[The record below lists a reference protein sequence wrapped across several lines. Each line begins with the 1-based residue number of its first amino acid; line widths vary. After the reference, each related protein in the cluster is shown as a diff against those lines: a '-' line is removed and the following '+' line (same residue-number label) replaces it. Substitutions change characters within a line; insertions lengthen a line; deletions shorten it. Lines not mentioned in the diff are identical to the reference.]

1 MATPT
6 KLKSNELNYDI
17 ADINLADRGRFRMD
31 WAAKEMPVLALLE
44 ERYTKEQPFRGVRV
58 AAAMHVTS
66 ETANLMRIL
75 IAGGAEVALCASNP
89 LSTQD
94 DIAAALVT
102 HYEMPVYAIKG
113 ETNEQ
118 YNRHM
123 DAVLDIEPN
132 ITMDDGMD
140 LVAMLHTKRS
150 ELLPDVVGGTEET
163 TTGVI
168 RLRAMAAQGMLK
180 FPVIAVNDAMTK
192 HFFDNRYGTGQSTID
207 GIVRA
212 TNILLAGKNF
222 VVGGYG
228 WCSKGIA
235 MRAKGMGSNVIVTEI
250 DPLRALEAVM
260 DGFRVMPMAEAA
272 QVGHIFCSATGDM
285 HVIDEHHIDV
295 MRDGAILANSGHF
308 DIEINMKALTARA
321 QKVTRVRDSLDEYL
335 LEDGR
340 RIYVAGEGRLVNLA
354 AAEGHPSAVM
364 DMSFA
369 NQAMAAEY
377 ILKEGPSLGNQVYDV
392 PEELDREIAAL
403 KLKAMGVDIDV
414 LTPEQDAYLNEWSM
428 GTGH

>member
-1 MATPT
+1 MTAPV
-6 KLKSNELNYDI
+6 NEMNYDI
-17 ADINLADRGRFRMD
+17 ADLKLADKGRFRME
-31 WAAKEMPVLALLE
+31 WAAKEMPVLDLLE
-44 ERYTKEQPFRGVRV
+44 ERFRREQPFKGLRM

-66 ETANLMRIL
+66 ETANLMRVL

-94 DIAAALVT
+94 DIAAALVA

-113 ETNEQ
+113 ETTDQ
-118 YNRHM
+118 YNAHM
-123 DAVLDIEPN
+123 DAVLNIRPN

-150 ELLPDVVGGTEET
+150 ELLPEVVGGTEET

-168 RLRAMAAQGMLK
+168 RLRAMAAAGKLE

-235 MRAKGMGSNVIVTEI
+235 MRARGMGANVIVTEV

-260 DGFRVMPMAEAA
+260 DGFRVMPMMKAA
-272 QVGHIFCSATGDM
+272 KEGHIFCSATGDM
-285 HVIDEHHIDV
+285 HIFDKHHFEV
-295 MRDGAILANSGHF
+295 MRDGSILSNSGHF
-308 DIEINMKALTARA
+308 DIEINMKALNAMST
-321 QKVTRVRDSLDEYL
+321 KVVRVRDFLDEYHM
-335 LEDGR
+335 EDGR
-340 RIYVAGEGRLVNLA
+340 RLYVAGEGRLVNLA

-369 NQAMAAEY
+369 NQALAAEFM
-377 ILKEGPSLGNQVYDV
+377 IKHGEELEGQVYDV
-392 PEELDREIAAL
+392 PEAIDREIAAL
-403 KLKAMGVDIDV
+403 KLRAMGVAIDT
-414 LTPEQDAYLNEWSM
+414 LTAEQEAYLNEWSL

>member
-1 MATPT
+1 MSTPT
-6 KLKSNELNYDI
+6 KERSYDI
-17 ADINLADRGRFRMD
+17 ADINLADKGRFRME
-31 WAAKEMPVLALLE
+31 WAAKEMPVLSLLE
-44 ERYTKEQPFRGVRV
+44 ERFQKEQPFKGLRI

-66 ETANLMRIL
+66 ETANLMRVL
-75 IAGGAEVALCASNP
+75 LAGGAEAALCASNP

-94 DIAAALVT
+94 DVAAALVT

-113 ETNEQ
+113 ESNEQ
-118 YNRHM
+118 YHDHM
-123 DAVLDIEPN
+123 QRVLDIEPN

-140 LVAMLHTKRS
+140 LVAALHTTRDN
-150 ELLPDVVGGTEET
+150 LLPNVLGGTEET

-168 RLRAMAAQGMLK
+168 RLKAMAAQGALK
-180 FPVIAVNDAMTK
+180 FPVLAVNDAMTK

-207 GIVRA
+207 GIIRG

-235 MRAKGMGSNVIVTEI
+235 MRANGMGANVIVTEV

-272 QVGHIFCSATGDM
+272 KEGQVFCSATGDM
-285 HVIDEHHIDV
+285 HVLDTPHFAA

-308 DIEINMKALTARA
+308 DVEVNMRGLEEMST
-321 QKVTRVRDSLDEYL
+321 KVTRVREFLDEYT

-340 RIYVAGEGRLVNLA
+340 RLYVVGEGRLVNLA

-369 NQAMAAEY
+369 NQALAAEY
-377 ILKEGPSLGNQVYDV
+377 ILKNSDNLSPEVHDV
-392 PEELDREIAAL
+392 PLEIDREIARL
-403 KLKAMGVDIDV
+403 KLEAMGVQIDN
-414 LTPEQDAYLNEWSM
+414 LTDEQERYLNEWTL
-428 GTGH
+428 GTSH

>member
-1 MATPT
+1 MT
-6 KLKSNELNYDI
+6 YDI
-17 ADINLADRGRFRMD
+17 ADIKLAERGRFRMQ
-31 WAAKEMPVLALLE
+31 WAAKEMPVLDLLE
-44 ERYTKEQPFRGVRV
+44 ERFKKEQPFKGVRI

-75 IAGGAEVALCASNP
+75 IAGGAEAALCASNP

-94 DIAAALVT
+94 DVAAALVAY
-102 HYEMPVYAIKG
+102 YEMPVYAIKG
-113 ETNEQ
+113 ESVEQ
-118 YNRHM
+118 YNSHLNS
-123 DAVLDIEPN
+123 VLDIKPN

-150 ELLPDVVGGTEET
+150 ELLDHVVGGTEET

-168 RLRAMAAQGMLK
+168 RLRAMAAAGKLA
-180 FPVIAVNDAMTK
+180 FPVIAVNDAQTK

-207 GIVRA
+207 GIIRA
-212 TNILLAGKNF
+212 TNVLLAGKNF

-235 MRAKGMGSNVIVTEI
+235 MRARGMGANVIVTEI

-260 DGFRVMPMAEAA
+260 DGFRVMPMQEAA
-272 QVGHIFCSATGDM
+272 KEGHIFCSATGDI
-285 HVIDEHHIDV
+285 HVIDRHHMEV
-295 MRDGAILANSGHF
+295 MRDGAIVANSGHF
-308 DIEINMKALTARA
+308 DVEINLKALSQMAT
-321 QKVTRVRDSLDEYL
+321 KVTRVRDFLDEYA

-369 NQAMAAEY
+369 NQALAAEY
-377 ILKEGPSLGNQVYDV
+377 MLKHGAELANQVYDV
-392 PEELDREIAAL
+392 PLAIDQEIASL
-403 KLKAMGVDIDV
+403 KLKAMGISIDT
-414 LTPEQDAYLNEWSM
+414 LTDEQARYLNEWSL

>member
-1 MATPT
+1 MSTAPHIVKDFT
-6 KLKSNELNYDI
+6 YDI
-17 ADINLADRGRFRMD
+17 ADVKLAERGRFRME

-44 ERYTKEQPFRGVRV
+44 EQFRAEQPFKGVRL

-66 ETANLMRIL
+66 ETANLMSL
-75 IAGGAEVALCASNP
+75 LLAGGAEVALCASNP

-94 DIAAALVT
+94 DVAAALVSY
-102 HYEMPVYAIKG
+102 YEMPVYAIKG
-113 ETNEQ
+113 ESVDQ
-118 YNRHM
+118 YNAHL
-123 DAVLDIEPN
+123 DSALDIKPHL
-132 ITMDDGMD
+132 TMDDGMD
-140 LVAMLHTKRS
+140 LVAMLHTGRS
-150 ELLPDVVGGTEET
+150 ELLGDVVGGTEET

-168 RLRAMAAQGMLK
+168 RLRAMAAAGQLR
-180 FPVIAVNDAMTK
+180 FPVVAVNDAQTK

-212 TNILLAGKNF
+212 TNVLLAGKNF

-235 MRAKGMGSNVIVTEI
+235 MRAKGMGANVIVTEVE
-250 DPLRALEAVM
+250 PLRALEAVM

-272 QVGHIFCSATGDM
+272 REGHIFCSATGDIA
-285 HVIDEHHIDV
+285 VIDGHHMAV
-295 MRDGAILANSGHF
+295 MNDGAILANSGHF
-308 DIEINMKALTARA
+308 DVEINLKALRA
-321 QKVTRVRDSLDEYL
+321 MSTKITRVRDFLDEYT

-369 NQAMAAEY
+369 NQALAARYMLHER
-377 ILKEGPSLGNQVYDV
+377 GNLAPDVYAV
-392 PEELDREIAAL
+392 PAEIDNEIAAL
-403 KLKAMGVDIDV
+403 KLRAMGIRIDT
-414 LTPEQDAYLNEWSM
+414 LTAQQSAYLNEWAL

>member
-1 MATPT
+1 MTTVA
-6 KLKSNELNYDI
+6 KELTYDI
-17 ADINLADRGRFRMD
+17 ADINLADKGRFRMQ
-31 WAAKEMPVLALLE
+31 WAAKEMPVLDLLE
-44 ERYTKEQPFRGVRV
+44 ERFKKEQPFKGIRI

-75 IAGGAEVALCASNP
+75 LAGGAEAALCASNP

-94 DIAAALVT
+94 DIAAALVA

-118 YNRHM
+118 YHQHM
-123 DAVLDIEPN
+123 SSVLDIKPH

-140 LVAMLHTKRS
+140 LVAMLHTSRS
-150 ELLPDVVGGTEET
+150 ELLTDVRGGTEET

-168 RLRAMAAQGMLK
+168 RLKAMAAQGALK

-207 GIVRA
+207 GIIRA
-212 TNILLAGKNF
+212 TNVLLAGKNF

-235 MRAKGMGSNVIVTEI
+235 MRAAGMGANVIVTEV

-260 DGFRVMPMAEAA
+260 DGFRVMPMLDAA
-272 QVGHIFCSATGDM
+272 RVGHIFCSATGDM
-285 HVIDEHHIDV
+285 HVVDGHDIEV

-308 DIEINMKALTARA
+308 DIEINLVALQEMST
-321 QKVTRVRDSLDEYL
+321 KVTRVREFLDEYT

-369 NQAMAAEY
+369 NQALAAEY
-377 ILKEGPSLGNQVYDV
+377 ILKNGDKLEGQVYDV
-392 PEELDREIAAL
+392 PEVIDREIAAL

-414 LTPEQDAYLNEWSM
+414 LTPEQDAYLNEWTV